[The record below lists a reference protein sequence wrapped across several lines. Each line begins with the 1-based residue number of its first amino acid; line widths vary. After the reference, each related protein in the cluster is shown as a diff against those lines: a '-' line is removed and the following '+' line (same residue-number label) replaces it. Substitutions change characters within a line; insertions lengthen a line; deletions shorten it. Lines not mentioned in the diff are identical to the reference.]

1 MKQEEFIDEINFA
14 TKTLEVTT
22 QELRE
27 AKSSLAF
34 VLNTKDISSMMK
46 IITYAMLSD
55 EDTKNSI
62 IFYAKKIKDKDLLEY
77 LERFEDV

>member
-14 TKTLEVTT
+14 TKTLEATI

-27 AKSSLAF
+27 AKSSLAL

-46 IITYAMLSD
+46 IITFTMLSD

-62 IFYAKKIKDKDLLEY
+62 KYYAKKLKDRDLLDF

>member
-1 MKQEEFIDEINFA
+1 MKQEEFIDELNFA
-14 TKTLEVTT
+14 TKTLEATI

-34 VLNTKDISSMMK
+34 VLNIKDISSMMK

-55 EDTKNSI
+55 EGTKSNI
-62 IFYAKKIKDKDLLEY
+62 IYYAKKLKDRDLLDY

>member
-1 MKQEEFIDEINFA
+1 MKQEEFIDEMNFA
-14 TKTLEVTT
+14 TKKLEVAI

-34 VLNTKDISSMMK
+34 VLNVKDISSMMK

-55 EDTKNSI
+55 EDTKSNI
-62 IFYAKKIKDKDLLEY
+62 IYYAKKLKDRDLLDY